1 MAGPA
6 ALYGGRGGRASC
18 ILGPGRYGE
27 RAALAH
33 GGLPRWEGGIQLAQ
47 GGSHT
52 QVRHRH
58 EGGIGGIGGILRRL
72 SLAHW
77 YWLSVSWHT
86 YPAGKAGMVRRH
98 LVGSPGLHTALNV
111 LTQLWLSP
119 SYPTPPD
126 SGRRQQGCALLAA
139 GPGPRGGS
147 GSDARG
153 HKYSGICLQIGEC
166 CPQASGA

>member
-6 ALYGGRGGRASC
+6 ALYGGDAGAELAVSSVPAGTASVPLWHMAGYRGGR
-18 ILGPGRYGE
+18 
-27 RAALAH
+27 
-33 GGLPRWEGGIQLAQ
+33 GIQLAQ

-86 YPAGKAGMVRRH
+86 YSAGKAGMVRRH

-126 SGRRQQGCALLAA
+126 GGRRQQGCALLAA